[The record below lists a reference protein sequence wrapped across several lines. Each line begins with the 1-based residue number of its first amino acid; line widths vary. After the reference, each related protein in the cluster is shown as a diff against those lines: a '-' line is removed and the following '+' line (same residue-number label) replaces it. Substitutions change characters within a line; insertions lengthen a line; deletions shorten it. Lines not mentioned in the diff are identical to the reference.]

1 MVSLAFPNWILVVCA
16 AWIPLLLYVYSFRQ
30 VARAVNAAGGGAPAG
45 AVWLLLIPIF
55 NYVWFFAMLFRLRA
69 AVRRSGNEPPGN
81 HWFVLGCTAGAIH
94 LAQVLTGVLMHTDML
109 FVQAGI
115 WLVWWVIGIFHW
127 FRLEALQK
135 TFETIAT
142 PA

>member
-1 MVSLAFPNWILVVCA
+1 MVPLAFPNWVLVLCA

-30 VARAVNAAGGGAPAG
+30 TARAVNAAGGDAPVA
-45 AVWLLLIPIF
+45 ALWLLLIPLF
-55 NYVWFFAMLFRLRA
+55 NYIWFFVMLYRLRA
-69 AVRRSGNEPPGN
+69 AIQRTGAEPRDN

-94 LAQVLTGVLMHTDML
+94 LAQVLSGSLIHMDML